1 MIPRSKFARAQ
12 KVTIASGILAIVA
25 LIVILQLWL
34 FTASMNAF
42 LGGDT
47 EALGPASAAS
57 MVCLGLNL
65 GLLRYL
71 YGLER

>member
-1 MIPRSKFARAQ
+1 MTPRSKFARAQ
-12 KVTIASGILAIVA
+12 KVTIASGILGIVA
-25 LIVILQLWL
+25 LIVVLQLWL

-47 EALGPASAAS
+47 NVLGPAAVAS
-57 MVCLGLNL
+57 ILCLGLNL

>member
-1 MIPRSKFARAQ
+1 MIARSKFARAQ

-25 LIVILQLWL
+25 LIVVLQLWL

-47 EALGPASAAS
+47 QALVPAAAAS
-57 MVCLGLNL
+57 VVCLGLNL